1 MELMIEFT
9 IALLG
14 AVADFLASEPMIYL
28 FSIICLI
35 GIIKMFRQFMP

>member
-14 AVADFLASEPMIYL
+14 AVADFLAAEPMIYL